1 MSWMLRKASGKTGF
15 DLFEGEKQEEKKNM
29 ATTPTSFASSQS
41 GNQKKDKKAEAKP
54 VPTSNQYEA
63 RAKE

>member
-15 DLFEGEKQEEKKNM
+15 DLFEGEKQEEKIN
-29 ATTPTSFASSQS
+29 ATTPTTSASSKS
-41 GNQKKDKKAEAKP
+41 GNSKKDKKADAKP